1 MVYIM
6 SKSMK
11 VQPICFYE
19 KGCHKCLFC
28 TKETGQQK
36 YWLSRK
42 QMACYL
48 SDTNFFLAGHFFQE
62 RIELIAPKPWVSEYI
77 IWNLLIFFYFPTQ
90 LLWLE
95 AMVYLLSINSYF
107 SNNRPSHLSR
117 SKSPVS
123 YLLSYQDFLV
133 NLSFSFD
140 SNGLEVKTKNFS
152 KVAPFT

>member
-1 MVYIM
+1 MKRGATSAYFAQRKPV
-6 SKSMK
+6 SKSIGCQGNK
-11 VQPICFYE
+11 WHVIYLIPIF
-19 KGCHKCLFC
+19 L
-28 TKETGQQK
+28 TGQ
-36 YWLSRK
+36 
-42 QMACYL
+42 
-48 SDTNFFLAGHFFQE
+48 FFQE

-107 SNNRPSHLSR
+107 SNNRPSHLSW
-117 SKSPVS
+117 SESPVS
-123 YLLSYQDFLV
+123 YQLSYQDFLV

>member
-6 SKSMK
+6 SQSMK

-48 SDTNFFLAGHFFQE
+48 SDTNFFDRSIFSRKDWVNCPKTMNF
-62 RIELIAPKPWVSEYI
+62 RIYYLKFVD
-77 IWNLLIFFYFPTQ
+77 FFYFPTQ

-95 AMVYLLSINSYF
+95 AMVYLLSIKSYF
-107 SNNRPSHLSR
+107 SNNRPSHLSW
-117 SKSPVS
+117 SESPVS
-123 YLLSYQDFLV
+123 YQLSYQDFLV

-140 SNGLEVKTKNFS
+140 SNGLEVKTRNCS